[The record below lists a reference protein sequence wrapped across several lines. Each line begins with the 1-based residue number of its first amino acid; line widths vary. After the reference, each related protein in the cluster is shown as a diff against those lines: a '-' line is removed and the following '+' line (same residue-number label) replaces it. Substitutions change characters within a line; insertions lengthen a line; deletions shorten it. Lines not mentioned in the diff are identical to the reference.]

1 MRQYETAFLITPKLE
16 EDETETLIEKMA
28 EVVKKKNG
36 KMVNIEKWG
45 KRRLAYPI
53 DKLDEAVYVFF
64 HYEGD
69 PDIPHELQRRF
80 RQTETVIRYLTLKKE
95 EAGLPRKKT
104 KATRRKRAD
113 AAEMKQKAEEEK
125 EKAKT
130 KEEKEEKQEDILET
144 PVETEKPETEKLKAK
159 KPEAEVP
166 ETEKPKAKKP
176 ETEKATEEK

>member
-16 EDETETLIEKMA
+16 EEEMEALIEKMA
-28 EVVKKKNG
+28 EVVKKKKG

-125 EKAKT
+125 EKEKAKT

-144 PVETEKPETEKLKAK
+144 PVETEKPEKEKLKAK
-159 KPEAEVP
+159 KPEAEVL
-166 ETEKPKAKKP
+166 ETEKPEA
-176 ETEKATEEK
+176 EKATEEK